1 MRMKKLILFF
11 AVLLFL
17 PAIIFAQANETTTT
31 TTGTPLPSFPYGV
44 SSLKDVYN
52 FFSSINPFLLL
63 IVGVI
68 LLVLSHLGK
77 YIAIVLIIFALI
89 QIILLLI
96 H

>member
-1 MRMKKLILFF
+1 MKKLILFF

-31 TTGTPLPSFPYGV
+31 TSTGTPLPSFPYGV